1 METNRANEIGLDQR
15 IDAGLRAGPSAL
27 QAASDARIEAARL
40 SLTGAGAAQV
50 IRVQQESASPQNVAG
65 NPVGPS
71 ATAVTGAPPPPTTR
85 ELAALAAD
93 VYTPGAAPP
102 AGWDLA
108 SAAQLA
114 EIGLTESMLTSPTT
128 DFAAEVYARQVNGQT
143 SYVVAFR
150 GTQSGADWRGNF
162 QQGLGLRTDYY
173 NRALEIGE
181 RLVVPNGARVTL
193 TGHSLGGG
201 LASAAATASELDAT
215 TFNAA
220 GLSRTTLADA
230 RAIARADG
238 MLEVPDISAYYV
250 RGDLLSTLQD
260 GGDRMIGALLGGVL
274 GASVVDMPE
283 AVGTR
288 IELDPVRPEGMRWYQ
303 DHPVARHLMDYVQSS
318 LPAE

>member
-1 METNRANEIGLDQR
+1 METNRVNDVGLDRRVELGSGAQTT
-15 IDAGLRAGPSAL
+15 AL
-27 QAASDARIEAARL
+27 HTASDARIEAARL
-40 SLTGAGAAQV
+40 SLTGAGVPQTV
-50 IRVQQESASPQNVAG
+50 RVQQETVPSQTVAG
-65 NPVGPS
+65 NPVGQTS
-71 ATAVTGAPPPPTTR
+71 TVVTGAPPPPTTR
-85 ELAALAAD
+85 ELAAMASD

-108 SAAQLA
+108 TSAQLA
-114 EIGLTESMLTSPTT
+114 EIGLSESMLSSPTS
-128 DFAAEVYARQVNGQT
+128 DFAAEVYSRQIGGQT

-150 GTQSGADWRGNF
+150 GTQSGADWRGNI
-162 QQGLGLRTDYY
+162 QQGLGIRTDYY

-201 LASAAATASELDAT
+201 LASAAATAGELDAT

-220 GLSRTTLADA
+220 GLSDTTISDA
-230 RAIARADG
+230 RAIASADG
-238 MLEVPDISAYYV
+238 QLEVPDISAYYV
-250 RGDLLSTLQD
+250 RGDLLSALQD

-283 AVGTR
+283 AIGNR

-303 DHPVARHLMDYVQSS
+303 DNPVARHLMDYVQSS
-318 LPAE
+318 LPPQ